1 MMSSGFLLV
10 TGRTIY
16 QGVGK
21 EYGKLSKEY
30 FDSVAICEID
40 PNDMD
45 ELGIREDV
53 NVKITTNYGTVVVKA
68 VESLRAPHPKILY
81 IPYGPWANLVVDNR
95 TNGTG
100 MPSFKGIPAAIEVS
114 SEKVLELPELLEKYY
129 GKA

>member
-1 MMSSGFLLV
+1 MMNSGFLLV

-21 EYGKLSKEY
+21 EYGKLSREY
-30 FDSVAICEID
+30 FNSVAICEID
-40 PNDMD
+40 SDDMD
-45 ELGIREDV
+45 ELGIIEGM
-53 NVKITTNYGTVVVKA
+53 NVKISTDYGTVVLKA

-81 IPYGPWANLVVDNR
+81 VPYGPWANLVISNK

-100 MPSFKGIPAAIEVS
+100 MASFKGIPAAIEAS
-114 SEKVLELPELLEKYY
+114 SEKVLEVVELLKKYY